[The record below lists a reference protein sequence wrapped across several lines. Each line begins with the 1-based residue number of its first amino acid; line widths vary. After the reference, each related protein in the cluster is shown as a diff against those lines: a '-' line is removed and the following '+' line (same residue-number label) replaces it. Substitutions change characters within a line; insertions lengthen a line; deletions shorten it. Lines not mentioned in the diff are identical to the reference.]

1 MTTDT
6 GDLHDVSAAADMS
19 YWERMAAHIAPQPR
33 GVRPVWELLW
43 LGMKAQRW
51 GILAGLV
58 ATYLGLPILILVACV
73 AAIVGGVLGLV
84 AALHLQSGAITSPYA
99 AGVASGF
106 DVLAVVGAA
115 GGGAIAGGLAV
126 VGSWI
131 ANPAP
136 VLASLIGGAVVTIV
150 IATLII
156 LGEQRWLRFYGYRR
170 LSWEEKE
177 RIEPLL
183 NGAAAALSIDLAT
196 GPKLLMSDDKKLGA
210 WAHCTTIVL
219 TTGEL
224 AMHTDQE
231 IAGILA
237 HELHHWETGVGVGN
251 QLVWAAAW
259 PLIMVLNVVASL
271 SKHRH
276 QTIALCATLIVWPV
290 FLVLLLF
297 VVPVQGRRRRD
308 HEYAADAA
316 ASAAG
321 DYYRNGMKAAL
332 IKNDLFEHGRTRW
345 EQAVTAT
352 HPPTALRIERLIS
365 PTEAARRRDVL
376 THGGTPRWWR

>member
-1 MTTDT
+1 MTLDT
-6 GDLHDVSAAADMS
+6 EDRHDASTADTS
-19 YWERMAAHIAPQPR
+19 WERIAANIDPRRR

-43 LGMKAQRW
+43 LGIKAQRW

-58 ATYLGLPILILVACV
+58 ATYLGLPIVILVACM
-73 AAIVGGVLGLV
+73 AAIAGGFLGLV
-84 AALHLQSGAITSPYA
+84 AALRLQSGAITSPYA

-106 DVLAVVGAA
+106 DFLAVVGAA
-115 GGGAIAGGLAV
+115 GGGAIAGALAV

-136 VLASLIGGAVVTIV
+136 VLASLIGGAVITIV
-150 IATLII
+150 TTTLII

-183 NGAAAALSIDLAT
+183 NGAAAALFIDLAT
-196 GPKLLMSDDKKLGA
+196 GPKLLMSDDKKPGA

-224 AMHTDQE
+224 ALHTDQE

-237 HELHHWETGVGVGN
+237 HELHHWETGIGVGN
-251 QLVWAAAW
+251 QIVWAAAW
-259 PLIMVLNVVASL
+259 PLILVLNIVTALSRHRHPIIAAFASL
-271 SKHRH
+271 F
-276 QTIALCATLIVWPV
+276 VWPV
-290 FLVLLLF
+290 LLVLLLF
-297 VVPVQGRRRRD
+297 VVPVQGWRRRD

-316 ASAAG
+316 AMAAG
-321 DYYRNGMKAAL
+321 DYYRDGMKAAL
-332 IKNDLFEHGRTRW
+332 IQDAPWEPGRTGW
-345 EQAVTAT
+345 EKAVAAT
-352 HPPTALRIERLIS
+352 HPATALRIERLIS
-365 PTEAARRRDVL
+365 PAEAARRRDVL
-376 THGGTPRWWR
+376 AHGGTPRWWR

>member
-6 GDLHDVSAAADMS
+6 GDRHDASAAAHTS
-19 YWERMAAHIAPQPR
+19 PWERIATNIAPQRR

-43 LGMKAQRW
+43 LGIKAQRW

-58 ATYLGLPILILVACV
+58 ATYLGLPIVILVAFV
-73 AAIVGGVLGLV
+73 AAIAGGVLGLI
-84 AALHLQSGAITSPYA
+84 AFLHVQSGAITSPYA

-106 DVLAVVGAA
+106 DFLAILGAA
-115 GGGAIAGGLAV
+115 GAGAVAGVLDV

-131 ANPAP
+131 ANPGPA
-136 VLASLIGGAVVTIV
+136 LGSLIGGAIVTIV

-183 NGAAAALSIDLAT
+183 NGAAAAMSIDLAT
-196 GPKLLMSDDKKLGA
+196 GPKLLMSDDKKPGA

-224 AMHTDQE
+224 ALHTDQE
-231 IAGILA
+231 IAGVLA

-259 PLIMVLNVVASL
+259 PLIMVLNVLVFL
-271 SKHRH
+271 RRHRH
-276 QTIALCATLIVWPV
+276 QAVVFFAFLLGWPV
-290 FLVLLLF
+290 LFVLLLF

-321 DYYRNGMKAAL
+321 DYYRDGMKAAL
-332 IKNDLFEHGRTRW
+332 IQDAPWEPGRTGW
-345 EQAVTAT
+345 ENAVAAT
-352 HPPTALRIERLIS
+352 HPATALRIERLIS

-376 THGGTPRWWR
+376 AHGGTPRWWR